1 MKKLNEWVIG
11 SLLSAA
17 LIGGTSIVK
26 VYDNAKY
33 ARFQAAAQTSG
44 IEERCEDCNR
54 NANALEQG
62 SRCSDAL
69 PTSQTTAESELA
81 KYAKAAYLTE
91 FKSGSEIFSKHAE
104 ERLPIASMCKIMTL
118 LLCFESIDSGY
129 LAFDGTVIVSENAA
143 GMGGSQ
149 IFLEA
154 GGEYSV
160 KDLMKSIAVCS
171 ANDACV
177 ALAERVCGSETAF
190 VDSMNEKAKQLNMT
204 NTLFSN
210 CTGLPKDPQYSC
222 AKDVATMLKAL
233 LCHEEYFSLC
243 NVWTEQ
249 FQHPK
254 GRTTEMTNTNKLIRF
269 YPGCDGGKTGFTGEA
284 GFCLAATANRGGMRL
299 ISVVIGEDSGKHRF
313 ADTSELFDYAFGAY
327 TLKTA
332 VDENEPLTEKISVR
346 GGKTGE
352 CSIKAER
359 ASYVFGKKGEKEN
372 VTIEKIL
379 PPYIKAPVRTGDSIG
394 EIVVY
399 KDSVEIDRLAIV
411 ANETV
416 KKANFFDRFKDIIGA
431 K

>member
-1 MKKLNEWVIG
+1 MKKLNEWLIC
-11 SLLSAA
+11 SLLSAT
-17 LIGGTSIVK
+17 LIGGKSLADRCDTQNDAFVQDVQTAATIG
-26 VYDNAKY
+26 NAEKY
-33 ARFQAAAQTSG
+33 SQN
-44 IEERCEDCNR
+44 CNS
-54 NANALEQG
+54 NAVEQYG
-62 SRCSDAL
+62 EAL
-69 PTSQTTAESELA
+69 PTAQTTMDGELA
-81 KYAKAAYLTE
+81 QYAKSAYLSE
-91 FKSGSEIFSKHAE
+91 FKSGSEIFAKNAE
-104 ERLPIASMCKIMTL
+104 DRLPIASMCKIMTL
-118 LLCFESIDSGY
+118 LLCFEAIDSGN
-129 LAFDGTVIVSENAA
+129 LAFDGTVTVSENAA

-154 GGEYSV
+154 GGEYRV

-177 ALAERVCGSETAF
+177 ALAESLSGSESAF
-190 VDSMNEKAKQLNMT
+190 VDAMNAKAKQLNMT
-204 NTLFSN
+204 NTLFAN
-210 CTGLPKDPQYSC
+210 CTGLPKEPQYSC

-243 NVWTEQ
+243 NVWMEQ

-269 YPGCDGGKTGFTGEA
+269 YPGCDGGKTGFTSEA

-313 ADTSELFDYAFGAY
+313 SDTSALFDYAFGAY
-327 TLKTA
+327 VLKTA

-346 GGKTGE
+346 GGKIGE

-359 ASYVFGKKGEKEN
+359 DSYVFGKKGEKEN

-379 PPYIKAPVRTGDSIG
+379 PPFIKAPVRSGDAIG

-399 KDSVEIDRLAIV
+399 KENVEIDRLSIV

-416 KKANFFDRFKDIIGA
+416 AKANFFDRFKDILGA